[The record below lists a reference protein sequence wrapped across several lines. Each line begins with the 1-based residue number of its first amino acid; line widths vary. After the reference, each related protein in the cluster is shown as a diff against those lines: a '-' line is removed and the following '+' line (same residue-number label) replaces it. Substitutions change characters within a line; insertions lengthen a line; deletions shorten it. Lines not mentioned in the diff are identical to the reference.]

1 MWGRGSN
8 GQFLIVKQYS
18 LLSIY
23 IHLPFQNLRHIED
36 SDESE
41 SGEVGEDI
49 DPDTNN
55 AGSREDTEGEQQG
68 RIVTTFTRGSDGFYG
83 IK

>member
-1 MWGRGSN
+1 
-8 GQFLIVKQYS
+8 
-18 LLSIY
+18 
-23 IHLPFQNLRHIED
+23 
-36 SDESE
+36 
-41 SGEVGEDI
+41 VGEDI

-55 AGSREDTEGEQQG
+55 AGSREDTEGEQRG